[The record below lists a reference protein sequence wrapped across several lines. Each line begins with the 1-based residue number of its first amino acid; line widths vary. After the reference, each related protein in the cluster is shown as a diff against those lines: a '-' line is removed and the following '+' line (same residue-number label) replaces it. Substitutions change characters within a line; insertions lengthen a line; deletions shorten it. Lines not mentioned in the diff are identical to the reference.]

1 MDAGRKRSQNL
12 NNYFAPP
19 PGSRSGVADYA
30 ETLRRKLEARG
41 PLPVPLYHLG
51 NNPLHAEIYR
61 HALRDPGVVVLHD
74 AVLHHFLLG
83 ALSRSAYVDEFIYNY
98 GEWRRELAE
107 ELWSER
113 GSSGTDPRYFRFPM
127 LRRVTEASRAL
138 IVHNPGAAA
147 IARDHGAANVHFIPH
162 FFEPVT
168 VDRADSVFF
177 RDSLDIGQGVTLYG
191 IFGYLRETK
200 RILPSLDAFRRL
212 NKTNPNTALLI
223 AGDAVSAD
231 LTRLLQNE
239 AKHSA
244 IHRLPHLS
252 ERDFRTAAAAVDAC
266 INLRY
271 PTAGETSGIA
281 IRLMGA
287 GKPVIVTEGEATA
300 DIPAA
305 ACLRVTPGIAEP
317 AELFDH
323 MTMLAA
329 FPSIARAIG
338 QAAAR
343 HIAER
348 HSLDE
353 VGARYWEV
361 LGSVVGAAH
370 VGGAS
375 ATLA

>member
-1 MDAGRKRSQNL
+1 M
-12 NNYFAPP
+12 
-19 PGSRSGVADYA
+19 
-30 ETLRRKLEARG
+30 G

-61 HALRDPGVVVLHD
+61 RALRDPGIVVLHD

-98 GEWRRELAE
+98 GEWRRELAA

-127 LRRVTEASRAL
+127 LRRVAEKARAVV
-138 IVHNPGAAA
+138 VHNPEAAA
-147 IARDHGAANVHFIPH
+147 IAQDHGAVHIHVIPH
-162 FFEPVT
+162 FFEPVALNP
-168 VDRADSVFF
+168 ADSVFF
-177 RDSLDIGQGVTLYG
+177 RDRLAIPQGAFLFG

-200 RILPSLDAFRRL
+200 RIITSIDAFGRL
-212 NKTNPNTALLI
+212 HKTNPNVALLL

-239 AKHSA
+239 AKHPA

-252 ERDFRTAAAAVDAC
+252 ERNLRTAAAAVDCC

-287 GKPVIVTEGEATA
+287 GKPVILTEGPAIT
-300 DIPAA
+300 DIPAS

-338 QAAAR
+338 QAAAK

-353 VGARYWEV
+353 VGERVWQV
-361 LGSVVGAAH
+361 LRSVVGAADI
-370 VGGAS
+370 GGDS
-375 ATLA
+375 ATRAGA